1 MVAIQKDCLDPNY
14 CDELGM
20 TAAEIIVSD
29 LCKSE
34 YYKKRYQ
41 DPILMC
47 RKASTATCEGCIYK
61 EIKRIIEDTN
71 NCAGLNDDIAN
82 LSTNLLPDLQEQC
95 EEQVYKFIGW
105 A

>member
-14 CDELGM
+14 CDDLGT

-34 YYKKRYQ
+34 YTKKHNQ

-47 RKASTATCEGCIYK
+47 RKASTATCEGSIYK
-61 EIKRIIEDTN
+61 EIKRTIEDTN
-71 NCAGLNDDIAN
+71 NCAGLKDDSEN
-82 LSTNLLPDLQEQC
+82 
-95 EEQVYKFIGW
+95 
-105 A
+105 